1 MSRLIIALAL
11 VALVGCGAVT
21 INMPEPSAM
30 AFESPLQGESPLYA
44 VSPLVTPTIV
54 ATGVF
59 EPTVTATIVSDLVTP
74 TPWWIDRPTVEP
86 GIERYELIFPL
97 MFGGGE

>member
-1 MSRLIIALAL
+1 MNRLIVGLAVFALA
-11 VALVGCGAVT
+11 GCIAVT
-21 INMPEPSAM
+21 VNLPEPSAV
-30 AFESPLQGESPLYA
+30 AFESPLQGESPLYV
-44 VSPLVTPTIV
+44 VSPLETPTIV

-59 EPTVTATIVSDLVTP
+59 EPTVTATMVSDLVTP